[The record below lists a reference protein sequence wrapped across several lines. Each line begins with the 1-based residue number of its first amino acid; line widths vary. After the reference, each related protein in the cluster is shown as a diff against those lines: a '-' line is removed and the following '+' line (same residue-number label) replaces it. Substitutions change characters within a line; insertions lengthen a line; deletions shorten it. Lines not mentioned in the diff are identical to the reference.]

1 MDTHGKKLAGLLAEI
16 IYYFGP
22 QGIDNEC
29 CGERIS
35 PGEIHAL
42 RTVLRLDICTM
53 QDIARSVFVTKG
65 GATRIVARLEDKG
78 LAHREQDKKDG
89 RVCCVTLTDEGK
101 SLLTRIDDRLTN
113 KMMTILAEMDPSMR
127 DILLISLNSFLL
139 ISQQQMTGNKVD
151 IVNYKEGLIN
161 S

>member
-1 MDTHGKKLAGLLAEI
+1 MDAQGKQLAGTLAEI
-16 IYYFGP
+16 IYCFGP

-29 CGERIS
+29 CGEKIS

-53 QDIARSVFVTKG
+53 QDIARSVFVTRG

-78 LAHREQDKKDG
+78 LACRQQDQKDG
-89 RVCCVTLTDEGK
+89 RVCCVKLTEEGR
-101 SLLTRIDDRLTN
+101 SLLNRIDDRLTR
-113 KMMTILAEMDPSMR
+113 KMKTVLAAMDPPMR
-127 DILLISLNSFLL
+127 DILLISLNSFLQA
-139 ISQQQMTGNKVD
+139 SQQQMAD
-151 IVNYKEGLIN
+151 PE